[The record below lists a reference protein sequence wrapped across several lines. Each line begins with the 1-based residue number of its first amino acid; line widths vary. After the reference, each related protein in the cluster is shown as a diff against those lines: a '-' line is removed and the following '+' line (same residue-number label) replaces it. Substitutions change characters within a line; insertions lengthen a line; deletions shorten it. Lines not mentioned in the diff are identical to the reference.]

1 MKKRALKKVA
11 GGKLIRAEVEFD
23 EAIRK
28 LKITG
33 DFFMHPEEAIDG
45 LENSLIGIAVSISK
59 EELESE
65 IKQFIEARQILL
77 IGFSPADLA
86 EVIKAAMA

>member
-33 DFFMHPEEAIDG
+33 DFFMHPEEAIEG
-45 LENSLIGIAVSISK
+45 IENSLIGMAVSISK

-65 IKQFIEARQILL
+65 IKQFLEARQILL

>member
-1 MKKRALKKVA
+1 MKKKASKKVV

-33 DFFMHPEEAIDG
+33 DFFMHPEEAIEG
-45 LENSLIGIAVSISK
+45 IENSLIGMAVSISK

-65 IKQFIEARQILL
+65 IKQFLEARQILL